1 MLIKLLKI
9 LGIWLMAIPEFVA
22 ILYIISWISPF
33 LESNS
38 RHCEVNC
45 FANLYTFLQIAFF
58 GSLLISLIWTVV
70 FLIKDNKRHKNIT

>member
-38 RHCEVNC
+38 RHSEVNC
-45 FANLYTFLQIAFF
+45 FENLYTFLKIAFF